1 MAFPNVTDIIAT
13 TIENR
18 SREIA
23 DNVTKNNALLRRLE
37 QKGKV
42 KPFSGGQFIF
52 QELSFQENGNFSWY
66 SGYDLLPV
74 AAQDVLTAAQFPIK
88 QAAVPVVISGLE
100 ELQNSGKEAFIDL
113 MEERIKVAEATM
125 ANNISAGVYSDG
137 TGFGGKQIA
146 GLGAAVVAN
155 PTTGT
160 YGGISRATWSFW
172 QNQYT
177 GSLGT
182 PTAANI
188 GASMNNL
195 WVKCLRGVNKPDLIV
210 ADNTMWS
217 IYVASLQSLQRFTG
231 NGSEEAGLGFPSVKY
246 MSADLVVDGGFGG
259 FETAGA
265 MHFLNTEYIFL
276 RPHKDRNMVPLAP
289 NRRYAINQDAEV
301 QILAWAGNMTCSNL
315 SLQGYFQGY

>member
-1 MAFPNVTDIIAT
+1 MKSRT
-13 TIENR
+13 TLP
-18 SREIA
+18 
-23 DNVTKNNALLRRLE
+23 KNNALLRRLE

-125 ANNISAGVYSDG
+125 ANNLSAGAYSDG
-137 TGFGGKQIA
+137 TGYGGKQIA

-155 PTTGT
+155 PTSGT
-160 YGGISRATWSFW
+160 YGGINRATWSFW

-182 PTAANI
+182 QTATNI
-188 GASMNNL
+188 GSNMNNL
-195 WVKCLRGVNKPDLIV
+195 WVKCVRGINKPDLIIF
-210 ADNTMWS
+210 DNTLWS
-217 IYVASLQSLQRFTG
+217 TYVASLQGLQRFT
-231 NGSEEAGLGFPSVKY
+231 STDEAGLGFQNIKY
-246 MSADLVVDGGFGG
+246 MSADVVLDGGYGG
-259 FETAGA
+259 FETTGAG
-265 MHFLNTEYIFL
+265 HFLNTDYIFL

-301 QILAWAGNMTCSNL
+301 QILAWAGNLTVSN
-315 SLQGYFQGY
+315 SFLQGYFQGY